1 MKQKRKMLSANFAEA
16 EGNKMPTLL
25 SVSERSQEF
34 LDRLNKSGGKV
45 RMVLEIDANGVLS
58 STLEADPD
66 MLELAAD
73 SELQLRGELIAD
85 GYNIRKVD
93 FSKIHGVAG
102 EDLGKLADAMEISDG
117 ACVLD
122 LMCGY
127 GAVSAHIL
135 NRAEK
140 EQLQIELSMCDL
152 HKVQLD
158 RIPDTVRSRAADV
171 TVGDA
176 RNLPYNDAMFDAV
189 VIKMGL
195 HEVPHID
202 QPLVFQNVFRVLKPG
217 GRFVIW
223 EVMPDTGEQQD
234 AFTEQ
239 MQKKNELAGYESI
252 VVDRYFTR
260 GEQMPWLFEESG
272 FVEVKQVFE
281 ANFHQSTLGRLESEL
296 GGDQSKLDALNE
308 FVRRCTPESIRA
320 EVDYKDEGNSISMK
334 VPNRIFRAIKPE

>member
-1 MKQKRKMLSANFAEA
+1 MRQARKMLSANFAEEHA
-16 EGNKMPTLL
+16 DKIPTLL
-25 SVSERSQEF
+25 SVSEQAQKF
-34 LDRLNKSGGKV
+34 LAEVGGAGKKMRV
-45 RMVLEIDANGVLS
+45 VIEVDDQGVLS
-58 STLEADPD
+58 STLEADPEL
-66 MLELAAD
+66 LELSQAMK
-73 SELQLRGELIAD
+73 LQFRGELIAD

-102 EDLGKLADAMEISDG
+102 NDLGKLADAMEIPDG
-117 ACVLD
+117 ARVLD

-135 NRAEK
+135 NRAANEGHS
-140 EQLQIELSMCDL
+140 IELSMCDL

-158 RIPDTVRSRAADV
+158 RIPDEVREAAADV

-176 RNLPYNDAMFDAV
+176 RNLPYEDASFDAV

-202 QPLVFQNVFRVLKPG
+202 QPLVFQQVFRVLKPG

-260 GEQMPWLFEESG
+260 GEQMPWLYEEAG
-272 FVEVKQVFE
+272 FAGVKQVFE
-281 ANFHQSTLGRLESEL
+281 ANFHQSTLGRLDSEL
-296 GGDQSKLDALNE
+296 GGDHHKLDDLNA
-308 FVRRCTPESIRA
+308 FVRRCTPDAIRT
-320 EVDYKDEGNSISMK
+320 EVDYKDEGDSISMK

>member
-1 MKQKRKMLSANFAEA
+1 MRQNRKMLASNFVVKED
-16 EGNKMPTLL
+16 GKIPTLL
-25 SVSERSQEF
+25 SISQQSRRF
-34 LDRLNKSGGKV
+34 LDKARETGSNM
-45 RMVLEIDANGVLS
+45 RIVLEFDSDGALS
-58 STLEADPD
+58 STLEADPAL
-66 MLELAAD
+66 LELA
-73 SELQLRGELIAD
+73 ETLKLQLRAELIAD

-102 EDLGKLADAMEISDG
+102 KDLEKLADAMEIQDG
-117 ACVLD
+117 SRVLD

-135 NRAEK
+135 NRAK
-140 EQLQIELSMCDL
+140 NAGINIELSMCDL

-158 RIPDTVRSRAADV
+158 RIPDNVRAAAVDV

-176 RNLPYNDAMFDAV
+176 RNLPYHDATFDAV

-202 QPLVFQNVFRVLKPG
+202 QPLVFQEVFRVLRPG

-260 GEQMPWLFEESG
+260 GEQMPWLYEEAG

-296 GGDQSKLDALNE
+296 GGDRRKLDELNA

-320 EVDYKDEGNSISMK
+320 EVDYKDEGDSISMK
-334 VPNRIFRAIKPE
+334 VPNRIFRAKKPE

>member
-1 MKQKRKMLSANFAEA
+1 MKQNRKMLSANFATDEDS
-16 EGNKMPTLL
+16 KIPTLL

-34 LDRLNKSGGKV
+34 LKRAKETGSKV
-45 RMVLEIDANGVLS
+45 RIVLELDGDGVLS
-58 STLEADPD
+58 SSLEADPD
-66 MLELAAD
+66 MLGLAA
-73 SELQLRGELIAD
+73 SFELQLRAELIAD

-102 EDLGKLADAMEISDG
+102 EDLEKLADAMEISDG
-117 ACVLD
+117 ARVLD

-135 NRAEK
+135 DRTEK
-140 EQLQIELSMCDL
+140 ERLKIELSMCDL

-158 RIPDTVRSRAADV
+158 RIPDAVRAMAADV

-176 RNLPYNDAMFDAV
+176 RNLPYDDGVFDAV

-223 EVMPDTGEQQD
+223 EVMPNTGEQQD

-260 GEQMPWLFEESG
+260 GEQMPWLFEEAG
-272 FVEVKQVFE
+272 FVDVKQVFE
-281 ANFHQSTLGRLESEL
+281 ANFHQSTLGRLDSEL
-296 GGDQSKLDALNE
+296 GGDRHKLDELNA
-308 FVRRCTPESIRA
+308 FVRRCTPASIRS
-320 EVDYKDEGNSISMK
+320 EVDYLDEGDSISMK
-334 VPNRIFRAIKPE
+334 VPNRIFRATKPE

>member
-1 MKQKRKMLSANFAEA
+1 MKQKRHHHSVNFDTDDD
-16 EGNKMPTLL
+16 NLLPTLF
-25 SVSERSQEF
+25 SASEQAQKF
-34 LDRLNKSGGKV
+34 LEHVKASGGKV
-45 RMVLEIDANGVLS
+45 KLVLELGGDDDVS
-58 STLEADPD
+58 MTMEASP
-66 MLELAAD
+66 ELAAMAR
-73 SELQLRGELIAD
+73 ELKLQFRTGLVAD

-102 EDLGKLADAMEISDG
+102 NDLNKLADALELTDG
-117 ACVLD
+117 ANVLD

-127 GAVSAHIL
+127 GAVSSHIL
-135 NRAEK
+135 GYAKDSGQSVR
-140 EQLQIELSMCDL
+140 LSMCDL

-158 RIPDTVRSRAADV
+158 RIPDDVRAAVEDV

-176 RNLPYNDAMFDAV
+176 RNLPYPSGKFDAV

-195 HEVPHID
+195 HEVPQID
-202 QPLVFQNVFRVLKPG
+202 QPLIFQQVFRVLKPG

-260 GEQMPWLFEESG
+260 GEQMPWLYEEGG
-272 FVEVKQVFE
+272 FVDVKQVFE
-281 ANFHQSTLGRLESEL
+281 ANFHQSTLGRLDSEL
-296 GGDQSKLDALNE
+296 GGDRSKLDALNA
-308 FVRRCTPESIRA
+308 FVRRCTPQSIRPS
-320 EVDYKDEGNSISMK
+320 VDYKDEGDSISMK
-334 VPNRIFRAIKPE
+334 VPNRIFRAKKPE

>member
-1 MKQKRKMLSANFAEA
+1 MKQKRKLLSANFAAA
-16 EGNKMPTLL
+16 EDSKLPTLL
-25 SVSERSQEF
+25 SMSERSQEF
-34 LDRLNKSGGKV
+34 IDRVKETGGKV
-45 RMVLEIDANGVLS
+45 RMVLEIDGDGVLS
-58 STLEADPD
+58 STLEADPE
-66 MLELAAD
+66 MLKLAAE

-93 FSKIHGVAG
+93 FSKIHGVAD

-117 ACVLD
+117 ASVLD

-140 EQLQIELSMCDL
+140 EQRQIELSMCDL
-152 HKVQLD
+152 HKIQLD
-158 RIPDTVRSRAADV
+158 RIPDSVRAKAANV

-176 RNLPYNDAMFDAV
+176 RNLPYDDAMFDAV

-260 GEQMPWLFEESG
+260 GEQMPWLFEEAG
-272 FVEVKQVFE
+272 FVEVVQIFE

-296 GGDQSKLDALNE
+296 GGDHNKLEALNA
-308 FVRRCTPESIRA
+308 FVRRCTPESIRT
-320 EVDYKDEGNSISMK
+320 EVDYKDEGDSISMK

>member
-1 MKQKRKMLSANFAEA
+1 MKQKRKFFSVNFDSSAASDL
-16 EGNKMPTLL
+16 PTLF
-25 SVSERSQEF
+25 SASEQAQVFLEKVQKAGDRVRIVFELGGDEGVRS
-34 LDRLNKSGGKV
+34 RLEGS
-45 RMVLEIDANGVLS
+45 
-58 STLEADPD
+58 
-66 MLELAAD
+66 
-73 SELQLRGELIAD
+73 SELLALAEELKLQIRSELIAD

-102 EDLGKLADAMEISDG
+102 HDLKKLADALELDDK

-127 GAVSAHIL
+127 GAVSSHIL
-135 NRAEK
+135 EYSNSSN
-140 EQLQIELSMCDL
+140 IGIHLSMCDL

-158 RIPDTVRSRAADV
+158 RIPEEVRSQVSDI

-176 RNLPYNDAMFDAV
+176 RDLPYGDEQFDAV

-202 QPLVFQNVFRVLKPG
+202 QPLVFQQVFRVLKPG

-223 EVMPDTGEQQD
+223 EVMPDTGPQQD

-260 GEQMPWLFEESG
+260 GEQMPWLYEEAG
-272 FVEVKQVFE
+272 FIDIQQVFE
-281 ANFHQSTLGRLESEL
+281 ANFHQSTLGRLDSEL
-296 GGDQSKLDALNE
+296 GGDRHKLDSLNT
-308 FVRRCTPESIRA
+308 FVRRCTPETIRA
-320 EVDYKDEGNSISMK
+320 EVDYKDGGDSISMK

>member
-1 MKQKRKMLSANFAEA
+1 MKQKRKMLSTNFSSDDASRV
-16 EGNKMPTLL
+16 PTLL
-25 SVSERSQEF
+25 SVSEQAQQFLSKAQEAGS
-34 LDRLNKSGGKV
+34 RV
-45 RMVLEIDANGVLS
+45 RFVLEFDEEGRFS
-58 STLEADPD
+58 SHLEADA
-66 MLELAAD
+66 ELAALAN
-73 SELQLRGELIAD
+73 SQQLQLRGELIAD

-102 EDLGKLADAMEISDG
+102 NDLGKLADAMEISDG
-117 ACVLD
+117 AHVLD
-122 LMCGY
+122 VMCGY

-135 NRAEK
+135 ERSKK
-140 EQLQIELSMCDL
+140 EGFSVELSMCDL
-152 HKVQLD
+152 HRVQLD
-158 RIPDTVRSRAADV
+158 RIPDDVRDGAKEV

-176 RNLPYNDAMFDAV
+176 RNLPYADAKFDAV
-189 VIKMGL
+189 VLKMGL

-202 QPLVFQNVFRVLKPG
+202 QPLIFQEVFRVLKPG

-260 GEQMPWLFEESG
+260 GEQMPWLYEEAG
-272 FVEVKQVFE
+272 FVGVKQVFE
-281 ANFHQSTLGRLESEL
+281 ANFHQSTLGRLDSEL
-296 GGDQSKLDALNE
+296 GGDRNKLEELNE

-320 EVDYKDEGNSISMK
+320 EVDYKDEGDSISMK
-334 VPNRIFRAIKPE
+334 VPNRIFRANKPE